1 MHTIDTIEDLI
12 QLLDEKPEWAEALR
26 VRLLPSELIE
36 LPEKFTQFVAEM
48 KSFVAEMKS
57 FVAEMKSFVAEM
69 NKFVKATN
77 KRLASLEQRFDQLE
91 QRFDHLEQRFDH
103 LEQRFDKLEQRF
115 DHHVEATDKRFNRID
130 AVLGQIKGILA
141 RNIGIENAA
150 IIAREMGLRRTK
162 TLSAEDIWDMIDSA
176 DTSGIPTNELKSFRR
191 ADLIME
197 ATDKAGKICY
207 IAAEISFTVNG
218 RDTARAIRN
227 AEFLTRFTD
236 KRAYAAVS
244 GVHRDNRIR
253 DRIEAG
259 DVFWHEMDR
268 VVLQPE

>member
-12 QLLDEKPEWAEALR
+12 QLLDEKPEWVEALR
-26 VRLLPSELIE
+26 VRLLSSELIE

-48 KSFVAEMKS
+48 RSFVAEMRS
-57 FVAEMKSFVAEM
+57 
-69 NKFVKATN
+69 FVKATN
-77 KRLASLEQRFDQLE
+77 KRLSS
-91 QRFDHLEQRFDH
+91 
-103 LEQRFDKLEQRF
+103 LEQRF
-115 DHHVEATDKRFNRID
+115 DHHVEATDERFNRIEAD
-130 AVLGQIKGILA
+130 LGQIKGILA
-141 RNIGIENAA
+141 RNAGIEDAA

-162 TLSAEDIWDMIDSA
+162 TLSREDLWDLIDSA
-176 DTSGIPTNELKSFRR
+176 DTSGIPTNELRSFRR
-191 ADLIME
+191 ADLVME
-197 ATDKAGKICY
+197 ATDKAGEICY

-218 RDTARAIRN
+218 RDTTRAIRN

-253 DRIEAG
+253 DSIESG

-268 VVLQPE
+268 AVLKPE

>member
-57 FVAEMKSFVAEM
+57 FVAEM

-77 KRLASLEQRFDQLE
+77 KRLASLEQRFDHQ
-91 QRFDHLEQRFDH
+91 
-103 LEQRFDKLEQRF
+103 
-115 DHHVEATDKRFNRID
+115 VEATDKRFNRIE
-130 AVLGQIKGILA
+130 AILGQIKGILA
-141 RNIGIENAA
+141 RNVGIENAA

-162 TLSAEDIWDMIDSA
+162 TLSAEDIWDLIDSA

-197 ATDKAGKICY
+197 ATDKAGEICY

-253 DRIEAG
+253 DSIESG

-268 VVLQPE
+268 VVLKPE

>member
-1 MHTIDTIEDLI
+1 MHAIDTIEDLI
-12 QLLDEKPEWAEALR
+12 QVLDEKPEWAEALR
-26 VRLLPSELIE
+26 VRLLSSELIE

-48 KSFVAEMKS
+48 NSFVAEMNGFVAEMNGFVAEMNSFVAEMKS
-57 FVAEMKSFVAEM
+57 FVAEMKSFVE
-69 NKFVKATN
+69 ATN
-77 KRLASLEQRFDQLE
+77 ERLTK
-91 QRFDHLEQRFDH
+91 

-130 AVLGQIKGILA
+130 ADLGQIKGILA
-141 RNIGIENAA
+141 RNATIEDAG

-162 TLSAEDIWDMIDSA
+162 ILSREDLWDLIDSA
-176 DTSGIPTNELKSFRR
+176 DTSGIPTNELRSFRR

-197 ATDKAGKICY
+197 AADKAGEICY
-207 IAAEISFTVNG
+207 IAVEISFTVNG
-218 RDTARAIRN
+218 RDTTRAIRN

-244 GVHRDNRIR
+244 GMHRDNRIR
-253 DRIEAG
+253 DSIESG

-268 VVLQPE
+268 AVLKPE